1 MSYLPILRFPRIIGL
16 VIILLFFVVHLQ
28 AQERGTDA
36 KGKIMGRIIDSAT
49 NVPIDYATISLV
61 VQESD
66 KVINGTTT
74 NEKGEFK
81 LEGIPNGTYKM
92 LVYFIG
98 YKTAEKR
105 DVVISNEN
113 QSVFVKDLKLVNKIT
128 SLKEVT
134 VTAEKELVE
143 MKIDK
148 MVYNAEKDLTSQGGV
163 ATDMLKKVPQVSVDV
178 DGNVELQ
185 GNANIRFL
193 INGKPSS
200 IFGNNLSSVLQ
211 SIPASQIQ
219 SIEIITSPGAKYDAE
234 GTGGIINIIMK
245 KTTVQGFNGN
255 ISLSGGTRLE
265 NGNINLTA
273 RKGNFGVS
281 AFLSGNAQLNSTTL
295 NSMDRTTQYP
305 SNQSSQLLQ
314 NGTSEFN
321 RTGYQTGLSFD
332 WTIKEKNSI
341 TGSLS
346 YNYFGNNS
354 VGLTNRESKF
364 LDSARNVVSDVTN
377 AINATN
383 NSNSQTYDWNLNY
396 KRTFEKKDQ
405 ELNILYT
412 SSFGNNYSYYIQT
425 QKYLTPDSVFSG
437 SYANNP
443 GVNRQSNFSIDYVHP
458 FTEKFI
464 LETGAKAV
472 LYQISSQSDVFL
484 LNTNSRNYDYN
495 TAKSLSLS
503 YGRNVY
509 AYYLSATYKL
519 FDFLDV
525 KTGCRYEYTETKANF
540 SNTGNVNVNPYGI
553 FVPSGVISHKFK
565 NNHTIKLSYTYRI
578 QRPDYR
584 DINPFFNLSDPKNIT
599 TGNPN
604 LKPELTHN
612 IELGYNKSFEKG
624 ANINVA
630 AFYRGNRDDIQS
642 YSRFYTSYVIGD
654 STYSNVTIATREN
667 IGKEDNIGVNL
678 FVSYPITKKINIRS
692 NISGF
697 QRYIV
702 NYIAPNSNISGFN
715 YRANL
720 NFTYQIASTLVV
732 ELFGNFNSP
741 RLNVQGKMPSFT
753 TYNFAFRKQFWHKK
767 ASLALTATN
776 PFNKYVNQKTELTGP
791 DFTLYNT
798 RQLPYRS
805 FGINFTYRF
814 GKMEFKKQRDK
825 DTEDVNL
832 TRPEGNNN

>member
-1 MSYLPILRFPRIIGL
+1 MLK
-16 VIILLFFVVHLQ
+16 
-28 AQERGTDA
+28 AQQPSTDA
-36 KGKIMGRIIDSAT
+36 KGKIMGRILDS
-49 NVPIDYATISLV
+49 VSGQPVDYATISLLL
-61 VQESD
+61 QEND
-66 KVINGTTT
+66 KVVNGTTT

-81 LEGIPNGTYKM
+81 LNNIADGTYKM

-98 YKTAEKR
+98 YKTGAKNNI
-105 DVVISNEN
+105 VISKSNSTV
-113 QSVFVKDLKLVNKIT
+113 SVGDFKLVNKTT

-134 VTAEKELVE
+134 VSAEKNLIE

-148 MVYNAEKDLTSQGGV
+148 MVYNADKDLTSQGGV

-185 GNANIRFL
+185 GNSNIRFL

-200 IFGNNLSSVLQ
+200 IFGNNLASVLQ

-245 KTTVQGFNGN
+245 KTTVQGINGN
-255 ISLSGGTRLE
+255 VSLSGGTRLE
-265 NGNINLTA
+265 NGNINLSA

-281 AFLSGNAQLNSTTL
+281 TFFSGNAQLNSTTL
-295 NSMDRTTQYP
+295 NSMDRLTQYP
-305 SNQSSQLLQ
+305 SLQSSHLLQ
-314 NGTSEFN
+314 DGTSQFN
-321 RTGYQTGLSFD
+321 RSGYQTGVSFD

-346 YNYFGNNS
+346 YNYFGNNNI
-354 VGLTNRESKF
+354 GITNRQSKF
-364 LDSARNVVSDVTN
+364 QDSAGNVLSDVTN
-377 AINATN
+377 VINATN
-383 NSNSQTYDWNLNY
+383 KSNSKTYDWSLNY
-396 KRTFEKKDQ
+396 KKTFEKKDR

-412 SSFGNNYSYYIQT
+412 SSYGNNYSYYNQIQ
-425 QKYLTPDSVFSG
+425 KFVTPDSVFNG

-443 GVNRQSNFSIDYVHP
+443 GVNSQTNISVDYTHP
-458 FTEKFI
+458 LSENFI
-464 LETGAKAV
+464 LETGAKTV

-484 LNTNSRNYDYN
+484 LNTNSKNYDFN
-495 TAKSLSLS
+495 NSQSLSLN
-503 YGRNVY
+503 YGRNIY
-509 AYYLSATYKL
+509 AGYLSASYKL
-519 FDFLDV
+519 FNFLDV
-525 KTGCRYEYTETKANF
+525 KMGCRYEYTETKANF
-540 SNTGNVNVNPYGI
+540 SNVGNVNINPYGM

-565 NNHTIKLSYTYRI
+565 NNHTIKLSYSYRI

-630 AFYRGNRDDIQS
+630 LFYRGNRDDIQS
-642 YSRFYTSYVIGD
+642 YSRFFPTYKIGD
-654 STYSNVTIATREN
+654 STYSNVTVATREN
-667 IGKEDNIGVNL
+667 IGKEDNIGMNL
-678 FVSYPITKKINIRS
+678 FVSYPITKKINLRS
-692 NISGF
+692 NIAAF

-702 NYIAPNSNISGFN
+702 NYLAPNSNISGFN

-720 NFTYQIASTLVV
+720 NASYQVSNTLVI

-741 RLNVQGKMPSFT
+741 RINVQGKMPSFT
-753 TYNFAFRKQFWHKK
+753 TYNFAFRKQFWNKK

-776 PFNKYVNQKTELTGP
+776 PFNKYVNQKTELNGP
-791 DFTLYNT
+791 DFTLYNV

-805 FGINFTYRF
+805 FGINFTYKF
-814 GKMEFKKQRDK
+814 GKMEFKKQK
-825 DTEDVNL
+825 EAEDANL
-832 TRPEGNNN
+832 TRPEGNN